1 MAQMRLMPT
10 SSAWSTLEDRWRDR
24 AIADAW
30 SQEVEV
36 GKVLT
41 GVFAITIG
49 AAIFIGAAMLSSGV
63 PGSSAQD
70 DDGTGEVEA
79 TVAASTLDDGQSLLS
94 QVGISLDA
102 AVEAARGAA
111 SGAVGEV
118 DLEYAGDRL
127 VFNVDIGDQDVK
139 VDASSGAV
147 LSVDLDD
154 LDD

>member
-1 MAQMRLMPT
+1 
-10 SSAWSTLEDRWRDR
+10 
-24 AIADAW
+24 
-30 SQEVEV
+30 V

-49 AAIFIGAAMLSSGV
+49 AAMFIGVVMLSRGV
-63 PGSSAQD
+63 PGLSAQD
-70 DDGTGEVEA
+70 DDGAGEVEA

-94 QVGISLDA
+94 QAGISLDA

-118 DLEYAGDRL
+118 DLEYVGDRL

>member
-1 MAQMRLMPT
+1 
-10 SSAWSTLEDRWRDR
+10 
-24 AIADAW
+24 
-30 SQEVEV
+30 V

-49 AAIFIGAAMLSSGV
+49 AAIFTGAAMLSSGV

-70 DDGTGEVEA
+70 DDGAGEVEA

-94 QVGISLDA
+94 QAGISLDA

-118 DLEYAGDRL
+118 DLEYVGDRL

>member
-1 MAQMRLMPT
+1 M
-10 SSAWSTLEDRWRDR
+10 
-24 AIADAW
+24 
-30 SQEVEV
+30 

-49 AAIFIGAAMLSSGV
+49 AAMFIGVVMLSRGV
-63 PGSSAQD
+63 PGLSAQD
-70 DDGTGEVEA
+70 DDGAGEVEA
-79 TVAASTLDDGQSLLS
+79 PVAASTLDDGQSLLS
-94 QVGISLDA
+94 QAGIRLDA

-118 DLEYAGDRL
+118 DLEYVGDRL

-154 LDD
+154 FDD

>member
-1 MAQMRLMPT
+1 V
-10 SSAWSTLEDRWRDR
+10 D
-24 AIADAW
+24 
-30 SQEVEV
+30 
-36 GKVLT
+36 KVLT

-70 DDGTGEVEA
+70 DDGAGEVEA

-94 QVGISLDA
+94 QAGISLDA

-118 DLEYAGDRL
+118 DLEYVGDRL

-139 VDASSGAV
+139 VDANSGAV